1 MNFFKA
7 LLSIN
12 SLREQN
18 KQLEQTNLELATH
31 NLQLQSQIVS
41 VRSLIDDQSH
51 TINKLRSDNGRM
63 HSELSQ
69 IKSLKRN
76 QKPNVSAPSMSA
88 PAPKQKNPSQPSNNQ
103 QNQSRRGRK
112 PKTANQ

>member
-12 SLREQN
+12 SLREQISN
-18 KQLEQTNLELATH
+18 LEQSNVELAAH
-31 NLQLQSQIVS
+31 NLQLQSQIAS

-69 IKSLKRN
+69 IKSLKGN
-76 QKPNVSAPSMSA
+76 QKPNVSAASMGA
-88 PAPKQKNPSQPSNNQ
+88 PAPK